1 MKGRTGSLDLAE
13 YKMNPASKMVRP
25 SSSSLS
31 SLWRR
36 FRHSDIPTAALFL
49 LPAVVILGVFSFY
62 PIGSALRLSLFKWD
76 NLAPVQTFV
85 GLDNYA
91 SLLQSSRFWNS
102 MLVTIEYTLG
112 VTLVSMLGGLCLA
125 VLLNNRLLA
134 AKGLWRTLYFLPV
147 VTPSVAAAM
156 VWMLIFNPGF
166 GFVNILLR
174 SMGLQG
180 LNWLADLNWALPTLM
195 TLGIWRRLGF
205 NLMIYLAALQA
216 IPHDYYESAQVDGAN
231 AWQRFRSLTI
241 PLLQPTTVMLVI
253 LGIIDSFLVFDQVMV
268 LTRGGPASATEVI
281 GQYLYTIAFSNF
293 RMGMGAAI
301 SVIMFLA
308 IALFTLLQWRFVG
321 LGSSE
326 ESQ

>member
-1 MKGRTGSLDLAE
+1 MASDPNLIQSRSFSLLT
-13 YKMNPASKMVRP
+13 
-25 SSSSLS
+25 
-31 SLWRR
+31 LWTR
-36 FRHSDIPTAALFL
+36 FRHSDIPTALMFL
-49 LPAVVILGVFSFY
+49 LPAVIILGVFSFY
-62 PIGSALRLSLFKWD
+62 PIGAALRLSLFKWD

-85 GLDNYA
+85 GWDNYA
-91 SLLQSSRFWNS
+91 ALIQSSRFWNS
-102 MLVTIEYTLG
+102 MLVTMEYTVG
-112 VTLVSMLGGLCLA
+112 VTLISLAAGLGMA
-125 VLLNNRLLA
+125 VLLNHRLLI
-134 AKGLWRTLYFLPV
+134 AKGLWRTIYFLPV

-166 GFVNILLR
+166 GFVNIFLR
-174 SMGLQG
+174 SLGLQG
-180 LNWLADLNWALPTLM
+180 LNWLADQTWALPTIM

-205 NLMIYLAALQA
+205 NLLIYLAALQA

-231 AWQRFRSLTI
+231 SWQRFRSITL

-253 LGIIDSFLVFDQVMV
+253 LGVIDSFLVFDQVMV
-268 LTRGGPASATEVI
+268 LTRGGPGSATEVI
-281 GQYLYTIAFSNF
+281 GQYLYTIAFSQF

-301 SVIMFLA
+301 SVVMFLA

>member
-1 MKGRTGSLDLAE
+1 M
-13 YKMNPASKMVRP
+13 
-25 SSSSLS
+25 
-31 SLWRR
+31 R
-36 FRHSDIPTAALFL
+36 FRHSDIPTAIMFL

-62 PIGSALRLSLFKWD
+62 PIGAAIRLSLFKWD
-76 NLAPVQTFV
+76 NLAPEQTFV
-85 GLDNYA
+85 GWDNY
-91 SLLQSSRFWNS
+91 LTLIQSSRFWNS
-102 MLVTIEYTLG
+102 MLVTMEYTVG
-112 VTLVSMLGGLCLA
+112 VTLASLVAGLGLA

-156 VWMLIFNPGF
+156 VWILIFNPGF

-174 SMGLQG
+174 SLGFQG
-180 LNWLADLNWALPTLM
+180 LNWLADPTWALPTIM

-231 AWQRFRSLTI
+231 SWQRFRSITI
-241 PLLQPTTVMLVI
+241 PLLQPTTVMLII
-253 LGIIDSFLVFDQVMV
+253 LDIIDSFLVFDQVMV
-268 LTRGGPASATEVI
+268 ITRGGPGSATEVI
-281 GQYLYTIAFSNF
+281 GMYLYTMAFTNF

-301 SVIMFLA
+301 SIVMFLA